1 MQTTG
6 NAYCAAEVWV
16 GCDGDFDVVFRQ
28 YLCDFFRPFDKAEAV
43 SGKVVFSS
51 YVEGFLEAVDTVEI
65 KVVDWKAL
73 CALVFVNDG
82 EGGAVYD
89 VVDSESLADGFDES
103 GFAGPHLAVE
113 GEDVAFKVG
122 PGDVL
127 YEVPGHLVYF
137 FKAGDGEC
145 LEYVFS
151 FFLHRLYC
159 ISSALSTWQ
168 FPSWSLA
175 TQSPSLHW
183 EMPSSV
189 AMKR

>member
-1 MQTTG
+1 MQTIG
-6 NAYCAAEVWV
+6 NAYGAAEVGV
-16 GCDGDFDVVFRQ
+16 GGDGNFDAVFRK
-28 YLCDFFRPFDKAEAV
+28 YLGDFFRPFDKAEAA

-51 YVEGFLEAVDTVEI
+51 YVEGFLEAVDAVEV
-65 KVVDWKAL
+65 KVVDREA
-73 CALVFVNDG
+73 AAASVFVDYG
-82 EGGAVYD
+82 EGRAVD
-89 VVDSESLADGFDES
+89 VVLYAQGLADGFDEG
-103 GFAGPHLAVE
+103 GFAGTHLAVE
-113 GEDVAFKVG
+113 CEDVALEVG
-122 PGDVL
+122 LGDVL

-151 FFLHRLYC
+151 FFCHRFYC